1 MRSGIPDFMRYN
13 FPGALSGFVLAISLA
28 AVPTRAQQAPEGFRW
43 VDFHAQSD
51 QDVVVWVTRALAVE
65 SWTAIR
71 EIGVEYD
78 AALVVT
84 SLRPSPQSAPSADSY
99 NIYSVSL
106 TNHQLTPLLKGVNLR
121 LLDWMLFAPGKPRE
135 LAAMYDNCTGCQAST
150 FFTAFHYDAA
160 QHAWAARWLESG
172 QGATVWT
179 ANTPAQIDLTQVY
192 AVMAEDNGH
201 EYLAT
206 LRHFDY
212 GKRKPEDDFVYLYD
226 VNPFTGLDRV
236 QVMSGRQA
244 GDKELEICRAQDV
257 VSNLARG
264 QNSPFCQSLTGS
276 RPTRNPVTAPPA
288 NGRGQSM
295 PPGSK
300 HEKTSN

>member
-1 MRSGIPDFMRYN
+1 MRFH
-13 FPGALSGFVLAISLA
+13 FPGVLSAFVFAAFLA
-28 AVPTRAQQAPEGFRW
+28 APQIQAQPAPEGFHW
-43 VDFHAQSD
+43 VDFHSQSD
-51 QDVVVWVTRALAVE
+51 ENVVVWVTRALAVE
-65 SWTAIR
+65 NWTAIR

-84 SLRPSPQSAPSADSY
+84 TLRSSPESAPRNDSFAVW
-99 NIYSVSL
+99 SVSL

-121 LLDWMLFAPGKPRE
+121 LLDWMLFAQGRPRE

-150 FFTAFHYDAA
+150 FFTAFHYDMV

-172 QGATVWT
+172 QGAPVWT
-179 ANTPAQIDLTQVY
+179 ANTPAQIDLTQAY

-212 GKRKPEDDFVYLYD
+212 GKRKPADDFVYVYD
-226 VNPFTGLDRV
+226 VNPFTGLDRI
-236 QVMSGRQA
+236 QVKSGRQA
-244 GDKELEICRAQDV
+244 DDMELEICRAQDV
-257 VSNLARG
+257 VSSLARG
-264 QNSPFCQSLTGS
+264 QDSPFCLSLVGS
-276 RPTRNPVTAPPA
+276 RPARKPVTAPPD

-295 PPGSK
+295 PPGAK
-300 HEKTSN
+300 REKTSN